1 MKASL
6 PFKYIISAKN
16 GKQYVVFDFKDING
30 KRKRKWVGTN
40 LPEKCTKK
48 ALNAKVEE
56 IVSKFYEEYCTG
68 NLTKAEPEKVDKTV
82 LNVSSLTNAKDQK
95 GNSFE
100 FTEFMHYWLDT
111 ITPTISYNTL
121 FGYKQCLKK
130 INGYFNEVYPHLLLT
145 DLTALQLQQ
154 FYNDKYNSGLTGN
167 TIKHYHAN
175 IHKALKYAVKMDL
188 LNSNPADKVELP
200 KIEKFKANFYNKEE
214 LDKLFEAFKGDRLEL
229 VVNIA
234 AYYGLRRSEVL
245 GLKWDVID
253 FDNKTIKICR
263 KITSQHG
270 VGTGHEE
277 IRVED
282 ELKTEASVRTLPLIP
297 HIEKMLK
304 QRRFLEIHY
313 SKLLKSEF
321 DRTYDG
327 FVCRD
332 NYGKLITPNF
342 VSQHFRIV
350 IENHNLKLLRFHD
363 LRHSCA
369 SLLLANGVSMKAI
382 QEWLGHS
389 TFNVMA
395 NFYSHLDYNSKIA
408 SAETIAKALGGVT
421 EEQLLTDNEDIKN
434 RKSS

>member
-82 LNVSSLTNAKDQK
+82 LNVSSLTDAKDQK

-175 IHKALKYAVKMDL
+175 IHKALKH
-188 LNSNPADKVELP
+188 
-200 KIEKFKANFYNKEE
+200 
-214 LDKLFEAFKGDRLEL
+214 
-229 VVNIA
+229 
-234 AYYGLRRSEVL
+234 LR
-245 GLKWDVID
+245 
-253 FDNKTIKICR
+253 
-263 KITSQHG
+263 
-270 VGTGHEE
+270 GTG
-277 IRVED
+277 
-282 ELKTEASVRTLPLIP
+282 
-297 HIEKMLK
+297 
-304 QRRFLEIHY
+304 
-313 SKLLKSEF
+313 
-321 DRTYDG
+321 
-327 FVCRD
+327 
-332 NYGKLITPNF
+332 
-342 VSQHFRIV
+342 
-350 IENHNLKLLRFHD
+350 
-363 LRHSCA
+363 
-369 SLLLANGVSMKAI
+369 
-382 QEWLGHS
+382 
-389 TFNVMA
+389 
-395 NFYSHLDYNSKIA
+395 
-408 SAETIAKALGGVT
+408 
-421 EEQLLTDNEDIKN
+421 
-434 RKSS
+434 